1 MAAPSEICRIFSI
14 SELKPFQAEVI
25 DNLLNGSDVFL
36 SVKTGAGKSICYQ
49 GFQPSWTVHHRSND
63 CTVLVIAPLISIMK
77 EQTSYL
83 RSVGFKA
90 TYIGLDD
97 KEEEDIMQMS
107 HDFLFSSPESIL
119 GVQKW
124 RDTVNGP
131 AGERIRLLVIDEAH
145 TVIHWGEADHTDE
158 PFRQWYGKLGELRSI
173 LEWPV
178 LLLTATANKSARKK
192 IEYKL
197 GLKNCFYHISNPER
211 ENIKLFV
218 QKVKSTLPL
227 EDIFHFILSKLKQH
241 QHKCPRVIIFCTSI
255 NTCGQIVTMLRI
267 NLGKEMDYVQM
278 FHSKIT
284 EDVKDDIRKDME
296 KEDGHI
302 RVLIAT
308 SAAGMG
314 VNFKGLYEVIN
325 YGPPK
330 DMDAFVQQFGRVG
343 RDGVQS
349 KALLLYNG
357 KQCKN
362 VDSDMKAYLSN
373 VHLCRRKCLLE
384 AYNAQPSV
392 TVKHMCCDICSKE
405 CACGEPE
412 CDTLS
417 SPYSE
422 NVASQSSDMSET
434 ESENSATGSDVDQM

>member
-1 MAAPSEICRIFSI
+1 MFDSWSLC
-14 SELKPFQAEVI
+14 
-25 DNLLNGSDVFL
+25 SD
-36 SVKTGAGKSICYQ
+36 
-49 GFQPSWTVHHRSND
+49 
-63 CTVLVIAPLISIMK
+63 
-77 EQTSYL
+77 
-83 RSVGFKA
+83 
-90 TYIGLDD
+90 
-97 KEEEDIMQMS
+97 
-107 HDFLFSSPESIL
+107 LFYY
-119 GVQKW
+119 
-124 RDTVNGP
+124 R
-131 AGERIRLLVIDEAH
+131 
-145 TVIHWGEADHTDE
+145 GEADHTDE

-173 LEWPV
+173 LECPV

-192 IEYKL
+192 IEYK
-197 GLKNCFYHISNPER
+197 P
-211 ENIKLFV
+211 
-218 QKVKSTLPL
+218 
-227 EDIFHFILSKLKQH
+227 
-241 QHKCPRVIIFCTSI
+241 
-255 NTCGQIVTMLRI
+255 
-267 NLGKEMDYVQM
+267 EMDYVQM

-302 RVLIAT
+302 RVLIAS

-314 VNFKGLYEVIN
+314 VNFKGLYEVIK

-349 KALLLYNG
+349 KALLLYKG

-422 NVASQSSDMSET
+422 DVASQSSDMSET